1 MDLSHLFE
9 LVPHYALM
17 FAVSFL
23 VLGIVRQAVGSLG
36 FWVEFA
42 IIGVVVF
49 SYRPVVVRL
58 GYAPDRW
65 EQ

>member
-1 MDLSHLFE
+1 MDPRHLLE
-9 LVPHYALM
+9 LVPHYLLM
-17 FAVSFL
+17 FALSFT
-23 VLGIVRQAVGSLG
+23 VLGAVRQVVGDLG
-36 FWVEFA
+36 FWIEFG

-65 EQ
+65 E